1 MLGQVSDSHE
11 PPASSSDEPAPTTP
25 GAASATPESSTPEPT
40 SEPVPGQTGALP
52 GADAKPAFGKP
63 TTQDVTSGFVTGL
76 FSIPEGMAYASIGG
90 FAAPLGLWSGVV
102 PTIVGSVFARTVLM
116 VTTLTSAIALSSQS
130 ILAAAGLKPTDLG
143 GLATLTLLV
152 GVVMLVMGLLKL
164 GSVMSFVSTAVMT
177 GFTAGIA
184 LQIIA
189 GVIKD
194 ATGYTPTRHNTIAKF
209 VDAFAHLGD
218 WRGPT
223 VVVALATVGVW
234 FVFKLIKPLESYAT
248 LIALL
253 VVSVVCAVVKPDV
266 ELVKD
271 IAAIPRSLP
280 PFSLPDLGAVPTLAT
295 GAIAIALVGLAQ
307 AAGIGAAVANPDGSR
322 PDASKDFT
330 AQGLANIAGGFFS
343 ALPTGG
349 SLSRTGVGTSAGAKT
364 RWSGIF
370 AGVWLALLVLAVG
383 PVAGQ
388 IPMAVIGGLLL
399 VIGGELIAG
408 RLRDIKLVLRTSVL
422 SSVAMVITFLA
433 TTQLPLQDAIF
444 IGAGL
449 SILLYAVA
457 ASRKGKLFE
466 LIPDG
471 AGGWRIED
479 APKVIPSGRTT
490 VLHYTGGSF
499 FAEVNRL
506 EDEWPDPRGAHDAAL
521 VLSLRGSAGIPSAT
535 FLKAFERASRKL
547 SEHNV
552 RLVLCGVPDE
562 LLAVMRRS
570 GTLDVLGE
578 DSVVT
583 ETGVLMESVETAYAR
598 AEQWRA
604 RGATGSTP

>member
-1 MLGQVSDSHE
+1 MGT
-11 PPASSSDEPAPTTP
+11 PA
-25 GAASATPESSTPEPT
+25 AAEK
-40 SEPVPGQTGALP
+40 L
-52 GADAKPAFGKP
+52 AFGRP
-63 TTQDVTSGFVTGL
+63 TPRDVSSGFVTGL

-130 ILAAAGLKPTDLG
+130 VLAAAGLDPGDLG
-143 GLATLTLLV
+143 GLATLTVLV

-177 GFTAGIA
+177 GFTTGIA
-184 LQIIA
+184 LQIVA

-194 ATGYTPTRHNTIAKF
+194 ATGYVPTPHNTLGK
-209 VDAFAHLGD
+209 VWDAVVHVGSWDPA
-218 WRGPT
+218 T
-223 VVVALATVGVW
+223 VVVALATVAVW
-234 FVFKLIKPLESYAT
+234 AAFRFVRRLTSYAT

-253 VVSVVCAVVKPDV
+253 VVSVGCAVVRPDV
-266 ELVKD
+266 ELVQD

-280 PFSLPDLGAVPTLAT
+280 PFSLPDLSAVPALAA

-307 AAGIGAAVANPDGSR
+307 AAGIGAAVRNPDGSR

-349 SLSRTGVGTSAGAKT
+349 SLSRTGVGTSAGAQT

-408 RLRDIKLVLRTSVL
+408 RAGDIVLVLRTSPL
-422 SSVAMVITFLA
+422 SATAMVVTFLA

-444 IGAGL
+444 IGAAL
-449 SILLYAVA
+449 SILLYAFA
-457 ASRKGKLFE
+457 ESRRGRLVQ
-466 LIPDG
+466 LTPDG
-471 AGGWRIED
+471 DGGWLIDD
-479 APKVIPSGRTT
+479 APQQIPSDRTT
-490 VLHYTGGSF
+490 VLHYVGGGF
-499 FAEVNRL
+499 FAEINRL
-506 EDEWPDPRGAHDAAL
+506 EDEWPDARGTHDAAV

-535 FLKAFERASRKL
+535 FLRAFERACLRL
-547 SEHNV
+547 REHDV
-552 RLVLCGVPDE
+552 QLVLCGVPPSLHQ
-562 LLAVMRRS
+562 LLERS
-570 GTLDVLGE
+570 GTLDVLGR
-578 DSVVT
+578 DSVVL
-583 ETGVLMESVETAYAR
+583 ETPRLMESVTAAYEI
-598 AEQWRA
+598 AERA
-604 RGATGSTP
+604 RGGKPGVSP

>member
-1 MLGQVSDSHE
+1 MS
-11 PPASSSDEPAPTTP
+11 
-25 GAASATPESSTPEPT
+25 
-40 SEPVPGQTGALP
+40 
-52 GADAKPAFGKP
+52 
-63 TTQDVTSGFVTGL
+63 SGFVTGL

-130 ILAAAGLKPTDLG
+130 VLAAAGLDPGDLG
-143 GLATLTLLV
+143 GLATLTVLV

-177 GFTAGIA
+177 GFTTGIA
-184 LQIIA
+184 LQIVA

-194 ATGYTPTRHNTIAKF
+194 ATGYAPTPHNTLGK
-209 VDAFAHLGD
+209 VWDAVVHVGGWDPA
-218 WRGPT
+218 T
-223 VVVALATVGVW
+223 VVVALATVAVW
-234 FVFKLIKPLESYAT
+234 AAFRFVRRLKSYAT

-253 VVSVVCAVVKPDV
+253 VVSVVCAVVRPDV
-266 ELVKD
+266 ELVQD

-280 PFSLPDLGAVPTLAT
+280 PFSLPDLSAVPALAA

-307 AAGIGAAVANPDGSR
+307 AAGIGAAVRNPDGSR
-322 PDASKDFT
+322 PDASKDFA

-349 SLSRTGVGTSAGAKT
+349 SLSRTGVGTSAGAQT

-408 RLRDIKLVLRTSVL
+408 RAGDIVLVLRTSPL
-422 SSVAMVITFLA
+422 SATAMIVTFAA

-444 IGAGL
+444 IGAAL
-449 SILLYAVA
+449 SILLYAFA
-457 ASRKGKLFE
+457 ESRRGRLVQ
-466 LIPDG
+466 LTPDG
-471 AGGWRIED
+471 DGGWLIDD
-479 APKVIPSGRTT
+479 APQQIPSDRTT
-490 VLHYTGGSF
+490 VLHYVGGGF
-499 FAEVNRL
+499 FAEINRL
-506 EDEWPDPRGAHDAAL
+506 EDEWPDARGSHDAAV

-535 FLKAFERASRKL
+535 FLRAFERACLRL
-547 SEHNV
+547 REHDV
-552 RLVLCGVPDE
+552 HLVLCGVPPILHR
-562 LLAVMRRS
+562 LLERS
-570 GTLDVLGE
+570 GTLDVLGH
-578 DSVVT
+578 DSVVL
-583 ETGVLMESVETAYAR
+583 ETPRLMESVTTAYEI
-598 AEQWRA
+598 AERA
-604 RGATGSTP
+604 RGRKPGVQP